1 MEKGLTLSI
10 GGRHLYQQRLV
21 AAEPAANLGRNGQG
35 SRATLETD
43 NPMPIIAN
51 YVSHCLRLSLTLLAG
66 ACLALPTSL
75 AQENAANS
83 KQKDAPPGAPGA
95 IAESGSRNASAD
107 AMEGSDYEAAPTA
120 FREHLKKMRE
130 AQVKYHL
137 SEDTSNDKKFR
148 RQWAE
153 LCDQGRPLAAKA
165 YAVMLKKFTEN
176 PSANVQ
182 IGKFLAELLER
193 NVLDSRFEGMLEMGL
208 ALHSAGISSEKIP
221 EAIALSAVA
230 ENKFDVAKPWIE
242 KHFKESSKPRTVLGS
257 IYEHLD
263 ELSKDWVAELLIRE
277 EDAKGEPL
285 PRVSILTTKG
295 EISVELFEN
304 EAPETVANFIHLVE
318 DGFYDGLMFHRVLEH
333 FMAQTGCPD
342 GDGTGGPG
350 YSIYGEAKE
359 PNARKYFRGTLG
371 MALSNGDANSGGSQ
385 FFICF
390 VPTFNLNGQYTA
402 FGRIVSGI
410 DVIGNLAQV
419 NPDEKK
425 KEGEVPAVLDEIIE
439 AKVVRKRNHEYKPN
453 KFTGAPTSTLP
464 SASKSSKQ

>member
-1 MEKGLTLSI
+1 
-10 GGRHLYQQRLV
+10 
-21 AAEPAANLGRNGQG
+21 
-35 SRATLETD
+35 
-43 NPMPIIAN
+43 MPITAN
-51 YVSHCLRLSLTLLAG
+51 YVSHCHRLSLTLLAG

-75 AQENAANS
+75 AQENTANS
-83 KQKDAPPGAPGA
+83 QPKDAP
-95 IAESGSRNASAD
+95 ASAAAETASTSSKADD
-107 AMEGSDYEAAPTA
+107 AEGSDYQAAQTA

-137 SEDTSNDKKFR
+137 SDGTSNDKTFR

-165 YAVMLKKFTEN
+165 YAVMLKKFTDN
-176 PSANVQ
+176 PSDNAQ
-182 IGKFLAELLER
+182 LGKFLVELLER
-193 NVLDSRFEGMLEMGL
+193 NLLDSRFEGMLEMGL
-208 ALHSAGISSEKIP
+208 ALQSTGIDSEKIP
-221 EAIALSAVA
+221 EAIALGAVA

-242 KHFKESSKPRTVLGS
+242 KHYKESSKRRPVLGS

-263 ELSKDWVAELLIRE
+263 ELSQDWADELRMRA

-285 PRVSILTTKG
+285 PQVSILTTKG
-295 EISVELFEN
+295 EIIVELFEN

-350 YSIYGEAKE
+350 YSIHGEAQK

-402 FGRIVSGI
+402 FGRIVSGM

-425 KEGEVPAVLDEIIE
+425 KEGEVPPVIDEIIE

-453 KFTGAPTSTLP
+453 KFTGAPTSALP
-464 SASKSSKQ
+464 SASQSSKQ